1 MANSKTP
8 TKASKQTKDDIDYQI
23 VSSWRSEN
31 NDLPLLYPHY
41 ETLEDLE
48 KDMNEYRALPV
59 DMQIVVD
66 DRSKIIFGH
75 GNVQR
80 YKALK
85 HDLLVEDSQKLIIYQ
100 KEPKTKLKDIDPI
113 NAMMM
118 LREYA
123 TTNHHH
129 DDFVDAICYSTAV
142 LEAMDYKAD
151 EDKVNYDKDSIREEV
166 ADNYYTF
173 NIPFSPI
180 KNLPDMLPSE
190 IDTICSEMEIPNG
203 WGKWKAEYNRYIS
216 GLNNEFPIV
225 HENLRLLLKDRSED
239 KLWEGCGYI
248 PRLRDGR
255 VKDLIN
261 NTFKRIS
268 IIDIMDIEPDILD
281 SIQDRINTIPDDF
294 AKYIQDNSFE
304 IQFREDNSVMIDY
317 KGKYYYLVDDNGE
330 LFVEEML
337 EADGKPIKFGY
348 IVISPSLQLPE
359 IIPSGDNKLAKVT
372 WSPTNVKLL
381 VKELVTDPVVLY
393 QYSKY
398 RPDLKYYN
406 AIYYTEYASGL
417 LKKATKQLIGNIRN
431 NN

>member
-1 MANSKTP
+1 
-8 TKASKQTKDDIDYQI
+8 
-23 VSSWRSEN
+23 
-31 NDLPLLYPHY
+31 
-41 ETLEDLE
+41 
-48 KDMNEYRALPV
+48 
-59 DMQIVVD
+59 
-66 DRSKIIFGH
+66 
-75 GNVQR
+75 
-80 YKALK
+80 
-85 HDLLVEDSQKLIIYQ
+85 
-100 KEPKTKLKDIDPI
+100 
-113 NAMMM
+113 
-118 LREYA
+118 
-123 TTNHHH
+123 
-129 DDFVDAICYSTAV
+129 
-142 LEAMDYKAD
+142 MDYKAD

-173 NIPFSPI
+173 NTQFRPI
-180 KNLPDMLPSE
+180 ENLPDMLPSE

-216 GLNNEFPIV
+216 GLDNEFPII

-281 SIQDRINTIPDDF
+281 SIQDRINSIPEDF

-304 IQFREDNSVMIDY
+304 IQFREDNTVMIDY
-317 KGKYYYLVDDNGE
+317 RGKYYYLVDDNGE

-348 IVISPSLQLPE
+348 IVISPHLQLPE

-417 LKKATKQLIGNIRN
+417 LKKATKQLIGNN
-431 NN
+431 N

>member
-41 ETLEDLE
+41 DTLEELE

-100 KEPKTKLKDIDPI
+100 KEPKTKLKEIDPI

-129 DDFVDAICYSTAV
+129 DDIVDAMCYSIAV

-151 EDKVNYDKDSIREEV
+151 EDKVNYDKDAIREEV

-173 NIPFSPI
+173 NTPFRPI
-180 KNLPDMLPSE
+180 ENLPDLLPSE
-190 IDTICSEMEIPNG
+190 IDTICSEMEMPRG

-216 GLNNEFPIV
+216 GLDNEFSLV
-225 HENLRLLLKDRSED
+225 NESMQDNLEENPNQPCDA
-239 KLWEGCGYI
+239 CGNI
-248 PRLRDGR
+248 PKLRDGR

-261 NTFKRIS
+261 NRLKRIS
-268 IIDIMDIEPDILD
+268 IIDIMNIEPDVLD
-281 SIQDRINTIPDDF
+281 SIQDRINSIPEDF
-294 AKYIQDNSFE
+294 AKYIKENSFE
-304 IQFREDNSVMIDY
+304 IQFLEGDNVLIDY
-317 KGKYYYLVDDNGE
+317 KGKYYYLIDDNGE

-337 EADGKPIKFGY
+337 EADGRPPKFGY
-348 IVISPSLQLPE
+348 IVISPSLKLPE

-372 WSPTNVKLL
+372 WSPINVKLL
-381 VKELVTDPVVLY
+381 VKELIDDDVILY
-393 QYSKY
+393 QYSRF

-417 LKKATKQLIGNIRN
+417 LKKATKQLTGSDN
-431 NN
+431 N